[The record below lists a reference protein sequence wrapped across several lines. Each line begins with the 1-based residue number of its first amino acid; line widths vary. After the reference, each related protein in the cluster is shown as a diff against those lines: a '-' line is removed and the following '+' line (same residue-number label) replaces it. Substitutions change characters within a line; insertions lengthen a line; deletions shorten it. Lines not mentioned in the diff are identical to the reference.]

1 MKRSGRSGFWNRVY
15 RNGRFGIVDFG
26 ERERDIYI

>member
-26 ERERDIYI
+26 ERERDN